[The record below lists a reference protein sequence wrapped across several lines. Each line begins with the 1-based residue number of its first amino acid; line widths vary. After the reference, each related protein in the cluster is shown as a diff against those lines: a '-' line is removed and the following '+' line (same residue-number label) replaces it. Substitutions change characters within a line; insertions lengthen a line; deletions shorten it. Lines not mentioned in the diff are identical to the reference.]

1 MSTIKQDYS
10 DYINH
15 LSNMGS
21 MYSFLSGFMFT
32 AITVLITQLPDP
44 NNISAQLVLLF
55 MAVMLDIFMFY
66 MGNFYQQVL
75 YFCRNVPAYSGRK
88 SIFNILSD
96 LSVLLGLGVSTVLL
110 FLLCNLIYLA
120 LAQLIAW
127 VLTSV
132 GAYKSIFKPYYEK
145 RK

>member
-1 MSTIKQDYS
+1 MSTSKEDYS
-10 DYINH
+10 DYISH
-15 LSNMGS
+15 LSNMGN

-32 AITVLITQLPDP
+32 AITVLIALLPDP
-44 NNISAQLVLLF
+44 SHIRIQLVLLF

-66 MGNFYQQVL
+66 MGNFYQRVL
-75 YFCRNVPAYSGRK
+75 YFCRYVPASSGRK
-88 SIFNILSD
+88 SVFNVLSD
-96 LSVLLGLGVSTVLL
+96 LSVLFGLGVSTVLL

-127 VLTSV
+127 MLTSV
-132 GAYKSIFKPYYEK
+132 AAYKSIFKPYYEK